1 VLDLVGTL
9 LIGSTIGTLL
19 AAMVSTPGISQA
31 SRLMVGGIAGIWVGL
46 VVAVTLSGALNAPL
60 TLPMLFSLPL
70 LAVAALL
77 ATPAARAAIFRIPV
91 RLVIGLNTFR
101 VLGVLFLL
109 LAAAGRLGG
118 PFPYF
123 AGIGDILTGLF
134 ALSVAGVAARSSID
148 NIRVI
153 AWNAF
158 GMLDLIVAVTLGVTS
173 RNGSAIQLIHAGAG
187 SDAITSLPWALVP
200 LVGVPLYLVGHAI
213 VFAHIRANATS
224 RRTLGRRRPIDAMQ
238 AS

>member
-19 AAMVSTPGISQA
+19 AAIVSTPGISLA

-60 TLPMLFSLPL
+60 TLPMIFSLPL

-77 ATPAARAAIFRIPV
+77 ANPAARAAILRIPV
-91 RLVIGLNTFR
+91 RLIIGLNAFR

-134 ALSVAGVAARSSID
+134 ALSVAGVAAGSVG

-153 AWNAF
+153 AWNVF

-173 RNGSAIQLIHAGAG
+173 RNGSAVQLIHAGAG
-187 SDAITSLPWALVP
+187 SDAITSLPWAFVP
-200 LVGVPLYLVGHAI
+200 LVGVPLYLIGHAI
-213 VFAHIRANATS
+213 VFAHIRANAAS
-224 RRTLGRRRPIDAMQ
+224 RRPVAQRRMNAMQ

>member
-9 LIGSTIGTLL
+9 LIGTTIGTLL
-19 AAMVSTPGISQA
+19 AAIVSAAGLSLA
-31 SRLMVGGIAGIWVGL
+31 SRLIVGGIAGAWLGL
-46 VVAVTLSGALNAPL
+46 VAAATLSGALNAPL

-70 LAVAALL
+70 LVLAALL
-77 ATPAARAAIFRIPV
+77 VFPAAREVIFHIPV
-91 RLVIGLNTFR
+91 RLIIGLNAFR

-109 LAAAGRLGG
+109 LAAGGRLGG
-118 PFPYF
+118 PFPYA
-123 AGIGDILTGLF
+123 AGIGDVITGLF
-134 ALSVAGVAARSSID
+134 ALSVAGVAARSSVG
-148 NIRVI
+148 NLRVI

-158 GMLDLIVAVTLGVTS
+158 GMLDLVVAVTLGVTS

-200 LVGVPLYLVGHAI
+200 LVGVPLYLIGHAI
-213 VFAHIRANATS
+213 VFAHIRANAASS
-224 RRTLGRRRPIDAMQ
+224 RSAGRRRPIDAMQ